1 MFRNLFAPAQSTTGV
16 AVVRPKEL
24 QQRIADREKLVLL
37 DVRSSDE
44 YAHDGHIAGSR
55 LIPLPALSAR
65 LDELPKDTPIVCI
78 CRSGSRSQVAAEL
91 LVRQGFSDVANLA
104 GGMIGWQQAGLP
116 AKRG

>member
-1 MFRNLFAPAQSTTGV
+1 MLRNLFAPAQSAGV
-16 AVVRPKEL
+16 AAIRPTEL
-24 QQRIADREKLVLL
+24 QQRLADHEQLYLL

-44 YAHDGHIAGSR
+44 FAHDGHIAGSR

-65 LDELPKDTPIVCI
+65 LDELPKDTPIVCV
-78 CRSGSRSQVAAEL
+78 CRSGNRSQVAAEL
-91 LVRQGFSDVANLA
+91 LVRRGFTHVSNLV